1 MSAYNF
7 KPGLGDSSAYQVSGK
22 PFISGSTA
30 GGTQKFEFPTVTQW
44 VQVRNNDTGAS
55 CVVALS
61 ELALGGPANA
71 IVLAPANVT
80 TNVATSSP
88 IYDWKITEIWVST
101 SNDVT
106 IVAGLTGVNTLE
118 ITNNWSGSAG
128 VG

>member
-1 MSAYNF
+1 MSYQYKA
-7 KPGLGDSSAYQVSGK
+7 GLGDAGSYQVAGK

-44 VQVRNNDTGAS
+44 VQVRNNDTGAP

-101 SNDVT
+101 SNDIT
-106 IVAGLTGVNTLE
+106 IVAGLTGVSTLE